1 MKYNDIIRLSNDELD
16 KLRHKW
22 FDDDEE
28 TAAIQEILSFY
39 YPIINS
45 ILANNNLDTVVSD
58 KNVKINFSDN
68 TYNNRAHILSVEISC
83 LVFTF
88 YLEEMF
94 NNCGMLVSTN
104 TYVADGYRK
113 LGIGTVLH
121 AIKEDIARITGYSFM
136 MYTDSVNQEVLKP
149 NQKIMNDIGAKEVFR
164 GTNKRSYNN
173 MALWI
178 KDLTNYYENRQLKVA
193 VEAMEETN

>member
-1 MKYNDIIRLSNDELD
+1 MKYNDIIRLSNSELKRLGD
-16 KLRHKW
+16 VW
-22 FDDDEE
+22 FIDDEE
-28 TAAIQEILSFY
+28 TAAIQEVLSFY
-39 YPIINS
+39 YTIINT

-164 GTNKRSYNN
+164 GVNKRSSSNI
-173 MALWI
+173 AVWI
-178 KDLTNYYENRQLKVA
+178 KDLTNYYDNRQLKVA

>member
-22 FDDDEE
+22 FHDDEE
-28 TAAIQEILSFY
+28 TAAIQEILDFY
-39 YPIINS
+39 YPIINT
-45 ILANNNLDTVVSD
+45 ILANNNLDIVVSN

-104 TYVADGYRK
+104 TYVGNGYRK

-164 GTNKRSYNN
+164 GTNKRSSSNI
-173 MALWI
+173 AVWI

>member
-28 TAAIQEILSFY
+28 TAAIQEILDFY
-39 YPIINS
+39 YPIINT
-45 ILANNNLDTVVSD
+45 ILANNNLDIVVSN

-94 NNCGMLVSTN
+94 NNCGILVSTN
-104 TYVADGYRK
+104 TYVADGHRK

-164 GTNKRSYNN
+164 GTNKRSSSNI
-173 MALWI
+173 AVWI

>member
-16 KLRHKW
+16 NLRHKW

-28 TAAIQEILSFY
+28 TAAIQEVLDFY
-39 YPIINS
+39 YPIINT
-45 ILANNNLDTVVSD
+45 ILANNNLDTVVSN

-104 TYVADGYRK
+104 TYVDDGYRK

-164 GTNKRSYNN
+164 GTNKRTSSNI
-173 MALWI
+173 AVWV